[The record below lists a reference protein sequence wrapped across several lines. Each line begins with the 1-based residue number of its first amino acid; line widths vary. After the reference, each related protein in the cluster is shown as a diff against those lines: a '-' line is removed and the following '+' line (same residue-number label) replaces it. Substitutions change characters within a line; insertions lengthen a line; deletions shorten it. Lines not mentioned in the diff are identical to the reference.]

1 LLRRYTSRN
10 DNDEHMRKEL
20 LAKIKKVEESIT
32 ASKEIGVNKLE
43 RLSDEARRA
52 FTSAIESVAST
63 KNLMKDIELRR
74 EKLKSWRL
82 GFFKTVW
89 PLNFKYIFSMP
100 FIYGMF
106 FPVVIFSICLEIYHQ
121 VCFRIYGI
129 PLVNSKEFFI
139 YDRQLLPYLNWLE
152 KFNCLYCS
160 YVNNTF
166 RYAVEIGGR
175 TERFWCPIKY
185 ARRVENTHSQYHKF
199 VGYLDAENF
208 RKRWKGLRDFSDITE
223 KENGRSE
230 PEAPKD
236 KPDDNVK

>member
-1 LLRRYTSRN
+1 
-10 DNDEHMRKEL
+10 MRKEL
-20 LAKIKKVEESIT
+20 LARIKKVEESII
-32 ASKEIGVNKLE
+32 SNREIGLNKLE
-43 RLSDEARRA
+43 KLNDEIRRA
-52 FTSAIESVAST
+52 FNNAIESVAGT
-63 KNLMKDIELRR
+63 KSLMKEIELKRGQ
-74 EKLKSWRL
+74 LKSWRIGIL
-82 GFFKTVW
+82 KTIW
-89 PLNFKYIFSMP
+89 PINFKYLLSIP

-121 VCFRIYGI
+121 VCFRIYNI

-160 YVNNTF
+160 YVNNIF

-185 ARRVENTHSQYHKF
+185 ARRMEHTHSEYNKF

-208 RKRWKGLRDFSDITE
+208 RKKWQGLRDFSDLDGKK
-223 KENGRSE
+223 KE
-230 PEAPKD
+230 
-236 KPDDNVK
+236 

>member
-1 LLRRYTSRN
+1 
-10 DNDEHMRKEL
+10 MKKEL
-20 LAKIKKVEESIT
+20 LEKIKKVEQAIIEN
-32 ASKEIGVNKLE
+32 KEIGINKLE

-52 FTSAIESVAST
+52 FTSAIESVASA
-63 KNLMKDIELRR
+63 KNLMKEIELRR
-74 EKLKSWRL
+74 EKLKSWRIGVL
-82 GFFKTVW
+82 KTIF
-89 PLNFKYIFSMP
+89 PLNLKYIFSMP

-129 PLVNSKEFFI
+129 PLVDKKEFFI

-160 YVNNTF
+160 YVNNVF

-185 ARRVENTHSQYHKF
+185 ARRVENIHSQYHKF
-199 VGYLDAENF
+199 AGYLDAENF
-208 RKRWKGLRDFSDITE
+208 RTRWQGLRDFSDIKE
-223 KENGRSE
+223 KVENKSN
-230 PEAPKD
+230 D
-236 KPDDNVK
+236 KIKTCR

>member
-1 LLRRYTSRN
+1 
-10 DNDEHMRKEL
+10 MRKKL
-20 LAKIKKVEESIT
+20 LEKIKKVEQSIINN
-32 ASKEIGVNKLE
+32 KEIGVNKLE

-52 FTSAIESVAST
+52 FTSAIESVAGT
-63 KNLMKDIELRR
+63 KNLMKEIDLRR
-74 EKLKSWRL
+74 EKLKSWRI
-82 GFFKTVW
+82 GVFKTIW
-89 PLNFKYIFSMP
+89 PINFKYFFSMP

-106 FPVVIFSICLEIYHQ
+106 FPTVIFSICLEIYHQ

-129 PLVNSKEFFI
+129 PLVDKREFFV

-160 YVNNTF
+160 YVNNVF

-199 VGYLDAENF
+199 AGYLDGENF
-208 RKRWKGLRDFSDITE
+208 RKRWQGLRNFSDLE
-223 KENGRSE
+223 KKEENKSDNQ
-230 PEAPKD
+230 AKD
-236 KPDDNVK
+236 KPIE